1 MSQDKTRQDMGT
13 LMYISIFDIYQATAF
28 VPKYGTMQDDASTI
42 RIRRVESQRWAWRAA
57 GTAPVPGTGCT
68 RWHWSAAGWR
78 WDNWLHRCAVQ
89 RADAR

>member
-1 MSQDKTRQDMGT
+1 MNI
-13 LMYISIFDIYQATAF
+13 YIS
-28 VPKYGTMQDDASTI
+28 VSGDDASTMASDSDS
-42 RIRRVESQRWAWRAA
+42 RLLGVARRWYP